1 MSHSRLKAFAK
12 KFALL
17 AVISLAS
24 TLLTAPVSQAAN
36 NLRSTVD
43 RPDDFEGHQ
52 IHLIYIQPKDA
63 EDKAFDTS
71 GQLSKWVDA
80 SQAWLLEKTGKKF
93 IYDTF
98 NGIYDI
104 TYLKSEYTKT
114 ELFDKDEKKLESE
127 KTSVTDKLI
136 EGYVAANPA
145 KANAKTYFFF
155 SSEPLRANSCGWASR
170 FSSYAVGFAG
180 NGCWGGPQDDST
192 TTYGVSWPTQAITH
206 ELVHSF
212 GVSHV
217 CYNTTDLMIGD
228 PECPNKRTFSPI
240 TLDIGRNSYFGS
252 DKAGIDI
259 DKLPIWNDKSGSRE
273 YSKIYPTKT
282 YGTTMAGNYVAEIGK
297 TPLSISW
304 SWNMN
309 LAITKLSP
317 VSCRLDYGSIV
328 LSKLSDTSTC
338 TFDIPA
344 NWRAGRIAKVTA
356 EIKVGP
362 FWGTASEEVKLMNSA
377 YSFTPCTEEYC
388 FVGEEW
394 SSPAV
399 CWGAQIDEM
408 ELQELVGTK
417 WVTFGKGKTTSN
429 SGRCSSKTVSESPLF
444 KKEFTAPGVHIFRW
458 VSLANKTYAANIQ
471 DYFVLTVMN
480 SEEGEPSKDLL
491 KANKEKGDQLVA
503 EYEAAKLAEAEAAR
517 KLEAER
523 KAAAEA
529 AKLAEAEAARKLEAE
544 RIAAAEAAKLA
555 EAEAAR
561 KLEAE
566 RVAAEAV
573 KLAEA
578 EAARKLE
585 AEKKAAAEA
594 AKQTLAK
601 KRTITCQKGKLV
613 KKVTAVTPKC
623 PLGYKKK

>member
-1 MSHSRLKAFAK
+1 
-12 KFALL
+12 
-17 AVISLAS
+17 
-24 TLLTAPVSQAAN
+24 
-36 NLRSTVD
+36 
-43 RPDDFEGHQ
+43 
-52 IHLIYIQPKDA
+52 
-63 EDKAFDTS
+63 
-71 GQLSKWVDA
+71 
-80 SQAWLLEKTGKKF
+80 
-93 IYDTF
+93 
-98 NGIYDI
+98 
-104 TYLKSEYTKT
+104 
-114 ELFDKDEKKLESE
+114 
-127 KTSVTDKLI
+127 
-136 EGYVAANPA
+136 
-145 KANAKTYFFF
+145 
-155 SSEPLRANSCGWASR
+155 
-170 FSSYAVGFAG
+170 
-180 NGCWGGPQDDST
+180 
-192 TTYGVSWPTQAITH
+192 
-206 ELVHSF
+206 
-212 GVSHV
+212 
-217 CYNTTDLMIGD
+217 
-228 PECPNKRTFSPI
+228 
-240 TLDIGRNSYFGS
+240 
-252 DKAGIDI
+252 
-259 DKLPIWNDKSGSRE
+259 
-273 YSKIYPTKT
+273 
-282 YGTTMAGNYVAEIGK
+282 
-297 TPLSISW
+297 
-304 SWNMN
+304 MN

-503 EYEAAKLAEAEAAR
+503 EYEAAKLAEAEAER

-544 RIAAAEAAKLA
+544 RIAAAEAA
-555 EAEAAR
+555 
-561 KLEAE
+561 
-566 RVAAEAV
+566 

>member
-1 MSHSRLKAFAK
+1 
-12 KFALL
+12 
-17 AVISLAS
+17 
-24 TLLTAPVSQAAN
+24 
-36 NLRSTVD
+36 
-43 RPDDFEGHQ
+43 
-52 IHLIYIQPKDA
+52 
-63 EDKAFDTS
+63 
-71 GQLSKWVDA
+71 
-80 SQAWLLEKTGKKF
+80 
-93 IYDTF
+93 
-98 NGIYDI
+98 
-104 TYLKSEYTKT
+104 
-114 ELFDKDEKKLESE
+114 
-127 KTSVTDKLI
+127 
-136 EGYVAANPA
+136 
-145 KANAKTYFFF
+145 
-155 SSEPLRANSCGWASR
+155 
-170 FSSYAVGFAG
+170 
-180 NGCWGGPQDDST
+180 
-192 TTYGVSWPTQAITH
+192 
-206 ELVHSF
+206 
-212 GVSHV
+212 
-217 CYNTTDLMIGD
+217 
-228 PECPNKRTFSPI
+228 
-240 TLDIGRNSYFGS
+240 
-252 DKAGIDI
+252 
-259 DKLPIWNDKSGSRE
+259 
-273 YSKIYPTKT
+273 
-282 YGTTMAGNYVAEIGK
+282 
-297 TPLSISW
+297 
-304 SWNMN
+304 
-309 LAITKLSP
+309 
-317 VSCRLDYGSIV
+317 
-328 LSKLSDTSTC
+328 
-338 TFDIPA
+338 
-344 NWRAGRIAKVTA
+344 
-356 EIKVGP
+356 
-362 FWGTASEEVKLMNSA
+362 
-377 YSFTPCTEEYC
+377 
-388 FVGEEW
+388 
-394 SSPAV
+394 
-399 CWGAQIDEM
+399 M

-503 EYEAAKLAEAEAAR
+503 EYEAAKLVEAEAAR

-566 RVAAEAV
+566 RVAAEEV

>member
-17 AVISLAS
+17 AAISLVS
-24 TLLTAPVSQAAN
+24 TLLTAPLSQAAN

-43 RPDDFEGHQ
+43 RPDEIEGHQ
-52 IHLIYIQPKDA
+52 IHLIYVQPKDA

-93 IYDTF
+93 VYDTF

-136 EGYVAANPA
+136 EGYLAANPA
-145 KANAKTYFFF
+145 KANTKTYLFF
-155 SSEPLRANSCGWASR
+155 SSEPLAADYCGWAAE
-170 FSSYAVGFAG
+170 FSSYAISFAG
-180 NGCWGGPQDDST
+180 KDCWSGPQDDVN
-192 TTYGVSWPTQAITH
+192 TTYGVSWATQTITH
-206 ELVHSF
+206 ELVHSY

-217 CYNTTDLMIGD
+217 CYNTTDLMIGS

-240 TLDIGRNSYFGS
+240 TLDLGRNSYFGS

-259 DKLPIWNDKSGSRE
+259 NKLPIWNDKSGSRE
-273 YSKIYPTKT
+273 YSKISPTKT
-282 YGTTMAGNYVAEIGK
+282 YGTTLAGNYVAEIAGE
-297 TPLSISW
+297 PLEVSW
-304 SWNMN
+304 SWN
-309 LAITKLSP
+309 LDIRVTKLSP
-317 VSCRLDYGSIV
+317 MSCRLEYGNLIFN
-328 LSKLSDTSTC
+328 KLSESSTC
-338 TFDIPA
+338 AFDIPA
-344 NWRAGRIAKVTA
+344 NWRAGRIAKVSA

-362 FWGTASEEVKLMNSA
+362 FWGTASQEFKLINSNN
-377 YSFTPCTEEYC
+377 SFTPCTGEYC
-388 FVGEEW
+388 FVGEKW
-394 SSPAV
+394 TSPAV

-408 ELQELVGTK
+408 ELQELVGTE
-417 WVTFGKGKTTSN
+417 WVIFGKGTTTSK
-429 SGRCSSKTVSESPLF
+429 SGRCGSKTISEAPLF
-444 KKEFTAPGVHIFRW
+444 EKEFSLPGIHIFRW
-458 VSLANKTYAANIQ
+458 VSLAKKTYAASIQ
-471 DYFVLTVMN
+471 DYFVLTVMS

-491 KANKEKGDQLVA
+491 KANKEKGDQIVA
-503 EYEAAKLAEAEAAR
+503 EY
-517 KLEAER
+517 
-523 KAAAEA
+523 EA

-573 KLAEA
+573 KLAES

-585 AEKKAAAEA
+585 AEQKAAAEA
-594 AKQTLAK
+594 AKQALAK
-601 KRTITCQKGKLV
+601 KRTITCQKGKLI

-623 PLGYKKK
+623 PPGYKKK

>member
-1 MSHSRLKAFAK
+1 MSHSRLNAFAK

-17 AVISLAS
+17 AVLSLAA

-52 IHLIYIQPKDA
+52 IHLIYFQPKDA

-93 IYDTF
+93 VYDTF

-104 TYLKSEYTKT
+104 TYLKSEYTKAD
-114 ELFDKDEKKLESE
+114 LFDKDEKKLESE
-127 KTSVTDKLI
+127 KTRVTDKLI
-136 EGYVAANPA
+136 EGYIAANPA
-145 KANAKTYFFF
+145 KANAKTYLFF
-155 SSEPLRANSCGWASR
+155 SSEPLAVNSCGWAGL

-180 NGCWGGPQDDST
+180 KGCWSGPQDDSGA
-192 TTYGVSWPTQAITH
+192 TYGISWPTQIVTH
-206 ELVHSF
+206 ELIHSF

-217 CYNTTDLMIGD
+217 CYNTTDLMIGS
-228 PECPNKRTFSPI
+228 PECRNERTFSPV
-240 TLDIGRNSYFGS
+240 TLDLGRNSYFGS

-259 DKLPIWNDKSGSRE
+259 NKLPIWNDKSGSRE

-304 SWNMN
+304 SWNLS
-309 LAITKLSP
+309 LAQTKLSP
-317 VSCRLDYGSIV
+317 VSCRLEYGSIV
-328 LSKLSDTSTC
+328 FNKLSDTSTC

-344 NWRAGRIAKVTA
+344 NWRAGRIVKVTA
-356 EIKVGP
+356 EINVGP
-362 FWGTASEEVKLMNSA
+362 FWGTASEEVKLINSVN
-377 YSFTPCTEEYC
+377 SFNPCEEDYC
-388 FVGEEW
+388 FVGEKW
-394 SSPAV
+394 SSPSV
-399 CWGAQIDEM
+399 CWLAQVDEM
-408 ELQELVGTK
+408 ELQELVGME
-417 WVTFGKGKTTSN
+417 WVTFGKGKTVSN
-429 SGRCSSKTVSESPLF
+429 SGRCTSKTISEAPLF
-444 KKEFTAPGVHIFRW
+444 EKEFSLPGIHVFRW
-458 VSLANKTYAANIQ
+458 VALANKTYAESIQ

-480 SEEGEPSKDLL
+480 SEEGEPSKELL
-491 KANKEKGDQLVA
+491 KANQKKGDQLVA
-503 EYEAAKLAEAEAAR
+503 EHK
-517 KLEAER
+517 
-523 KAAAEA
+523 A

-544 RIAAAEAAKLA
+544 RIAA
-555 EAEAAR
+555 
-561 KLEAE
+561 
-566 RVAAEAV
+566 EAV

-585 AEKKAAAEA
+585 AERISAAEA
-594 AKQTLAK
+594 AKQSLAK
-601 KRTITCQKGKLV
+601 KRTITCQKGKLM

-623 PLGYKKK
+623 PPGYKKK